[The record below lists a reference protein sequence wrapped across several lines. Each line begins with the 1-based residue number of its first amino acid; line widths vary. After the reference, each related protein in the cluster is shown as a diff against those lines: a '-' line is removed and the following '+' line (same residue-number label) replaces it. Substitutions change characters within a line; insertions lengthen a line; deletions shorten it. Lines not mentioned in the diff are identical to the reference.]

1 MGTAVGWRGRM
12 LTGRTKIG
20 SEAWDNLPCQTEMT
34 SACRDLKDTV
44 RVGGRTVVAIGGRM
58 LMISIVSM
66 RLGKLIEKMMYLM
79 GRGID

>member
-1 MGTAVGWRGRM
+1 MR
-12 LTGRTKIG
+12 
-20 SEAWDNLPCQTEMT
+20 SQTEMT

-58 LMISIVSM
+58 LMISIVLM

-79 GRGID
+79 GRGIE

>member
-1 MGTAVGWRGRM
+1 
-12 LTGRTKIG
+12 
-20 SEAWDNLPCQTEMT
+20 MT
-34 SACRDLKDTV
+34 SACRDLEDAV
-44 RVGGRTVVAIGGRM
+44 RVCGRTVVAIGGRM

>member
-1 MGTAVGWRGRM
+1 
-12 LTGRTKIG
+12 
-20 SEAWDNLPCQTEMT
+20 MT
-34 SACRDLKDTV
+34 SACRDLEDAV
-44 RVGGRTVVAIGGRM
+44 RGCGRTVVAIGGRM